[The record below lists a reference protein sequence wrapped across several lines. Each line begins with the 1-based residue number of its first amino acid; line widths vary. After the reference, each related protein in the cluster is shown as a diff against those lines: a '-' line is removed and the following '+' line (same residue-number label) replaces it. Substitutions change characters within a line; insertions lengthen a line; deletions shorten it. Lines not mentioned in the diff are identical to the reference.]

1 MSIAEPALTDPDGS
15 GDTVMSSADDDGG
28 NTPHPARSQFT
39 QTLMLFSQVQGGARY
54 RYSPHLTRFF
64 AALLPRALLA
74 LVQAALTEM
83 GVKQN
88 APKELLIEDDA
99 EDGGEGVEE
108 VPMLRMRIGTKDRR
122 KIHMKGHVEIEEMR
136 LVGYTGSFVV
146 FARDVVSRAGCCSSF
161 FLSAA
166 CCFFCVCGLG

>member
-1 MSIAEPALTDPDGS
+1 
-15 GDTVMSSADDDGG
+15 MSSPDDEDERPR
-28 NTPHPARSQFT
+28 NPARSQFT

-64 AALLPRALLA
+64 ASLLPHALLA
-74 LVQAALTEM
+74 LVQEALTQM

-88 APKELLIEDDA
+88 PPKELTVQGGGDGDNDNDD
-99 EDGGEGVEE
+99 DE

-122 KIHMKGHVEIEEMR
+122 KIQMKGYVEIEEMR

-146 FARDVVSRAGCCSSF
+146 FARDAVSWTALTSKRR
-161 FLSAA
+161 
-166 CCFFCVCGLG
+166 